1 MNATTTNDGS
11 SFRPWHLFAVLT
23 MLSATAAVF
32 TVGDTSP
39 TNLVMVSLAIM
50 SAGWAGFMVFRTLWP
65 LAAEDGDTH
74 QPIVAGKAR
83 LMLEREKQLVMR
95 SIKELE
101 FDKAMGKVA
110 QQDFDEMVGRLRG
123 RAVGLMKQLDVHEP
137 HYRTQ
142 IERELARRLGT
153 PAGDAARPAATAA
166 PAAASVAPVGAAT
179 VAAVT
184 CPSCETGNEADARF
198 CKHCGTKLTA

>member
-1 MNATTTNDGS
+1 MNATTTNDS
-11 SFRPWHLFAVLT
+11 STFRPWHLFAVLT

-32 TVGDTSP
+32 TVGDTSA

-83 LMLEREKQLVMR
+83 VMLEREKQLVMR

-110 QQDFDEMVGRLRG
+110 QQDFDEMVGRLRA

-137 HYRTQ
+137 HYRAQ
-142 IERELARRLGT
+142 IERELARRLGA
-153 PAGDAARPAATAA
+153 PAVDAPPQATTT
-166 PAAASVAPVGAAT
+166 PAAAPVAAADVGI